1 MSLLKV
7 FTRRLSKKNIQ
18 KAELNEIWRYGL
30 SKENAIIAADRSQN
44 LLAIGTNKGIN
55 LIRFPR
61 NKNNSEEIRD
71 TYLYLAQDKEK
82 INFLKFKTGGEY
94 LISIFDNEEL
104 IIWNVNE
111 RTVHLQVKLN
121 ISVSSID
128 FYPDSNWLFLGSD
141 NGCVYIYD
149 VVNGILSNISIICKT
164 KNGEALPSLVQ
175 CLSLNPCRNRILI
188 GFEYGLI
195 IQYHIK
201 KQKIIE
207 RYQQEEILTNIK
219 WCPDGIHFVTGSDQG
234 NLFFW
239 KTGKTQKPLLKRS
252 IKEYLK
258 SASSKESL
266 NNKTENNDGNNGN
279 EESTLELVKPIKK
292 IEWISLEKN
301 KTQIICSEQ
310 NLIQSTENKITM
322 ITLQNVEFG
331 SPVSVS
337 KIDIDEN
344 ITDFDIVP
352 YEDKLLLATLND
364 VNCRFF
370 RLVDNKE
377 ENFIYD
383 DLSLLK
389 LPDITKSI
397 QTQFTKNFIINFI
410 SEEKYSENSEN
421 ILFNGY
427 VTYHKD
433 SSMRY
438 WLQTS
443 YGFILLE
450 TLQLPENVKIF
461 DFIVSYDKTLIIFDN
476 KLEIYSFVK
485 DNDTESSNKDS
496 SSKRVKVKNGRVKL
510 QKSKEFDSKIEDFSY
525 YKQIG

>member
-1 MSLLKV
+1 LD
-7 FTRRLSKKNIQ
+7 NI
-18 KAELNEIWRYGL
+18 
-30 SKENAIIAADRSQN
+30 II
-44 LLAIGTNKGIN
+44 
-55 LIRFPR
+55 
-61 NKNNSEEIRD
+61 
-71 TYLYLAQDKEK
+71 K
-82 INFLKFKTGGEY
+82 I
-94 LISIFDNEEL
+94 
-104 IIWNVNE
+104 V
-111 RTVHLQVKLN
+111 
-121 ISVSSID
+121 
-128 FYPDSNWLFLGSD
+128 
-141 NGCVYIYD
+141 
-149 VVNGILSNISIICKT
+149 
-164 KNGEALPSLVQ
+164 
-175 CLSLNPCRNRILI
+175 
-188 GFEYGLI
+188 
-195 IQYHIK
+195 
-201 KQKIIE
+201 
-207 RYQQEEILTNIK
+207 
-219 WCPDGIHFVTGSDQG
+219 
-234 NLFFW
+234 
-239 KTGKTQKPLLKRS
+239 
-252 IKEYLK
+252 
-258 SASSKESL
+258 
-266 NNKTENNDGNNGN
+266 
-279 EESTLELVKPIKK
+279 KK

-496 SSKRVKVKNGRVKL
+496 SSKRGIYIYIYL
-510 QKSKEFDSKIEDFSY
+510 FISY
-525 YKQIG
+525 LVMKYNILLISSL